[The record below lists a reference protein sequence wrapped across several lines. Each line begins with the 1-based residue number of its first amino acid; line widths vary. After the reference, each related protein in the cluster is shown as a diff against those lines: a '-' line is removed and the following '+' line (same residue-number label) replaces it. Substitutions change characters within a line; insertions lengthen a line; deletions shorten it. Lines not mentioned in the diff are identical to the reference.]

1 MFQVTQLK
9 DQLLRTEM
17 EREKQHRD
25 ELILSSNRRR
35 QTGSIEEKFE
45 IDLFLFVLKS
55 KEQEYLLQQQ
65 MLLTKTNT
73 LNDIVLFKKELEKS
87 ERQREQLSDHLEVN
101 FSLFFWNSNVFDVE
115 FVSLSFENVMKK
127 KSSLLKVSLKS
138 KI

>member
-101 FSLFFWNSNVFDVE
+101 FSLFFGIQMYLTLN
-115 FVSLSFENVMKK
+115 
-127 KSSLLKVSLKS
+127 LLACRS
-138 KI
+138 KM

>member
-1 MFQVTQLK
+1 VFQVTQLK